1 MFHDGLFGI
10 TGQENQLL
18 QYLKQ
23 DCVPLFTPEESA
35 LICRLAI
42 QSGKEAGRD
51 SAGLLDSIIRKAE
64 LSMGQSER
72 VECEPCVEYD
82 HEEQEEL

>member
-1 MFHDGLFGI
+1 M
-10 TGQENQLL
+10 
-18 QYLKQ
+18 
-23 DCVPLFTPEESA
+23 
-35 LICRLAI
+35 ICRLAI

>member
-1 MFHDGLFGI
+1 M
-10 TGQENQLL
+10 

-35 LICRLAI
+35 LICRLSI
-42 QSGKEAGRD
+42 QSGKEAGRE